1 MKTVRKLQILGAF
14 ALGGIVTIFGA
25 IRCYYVGKADTV
37 DPSWTASDGAIWSQV
52 EISVG
57 IISACLPVYRPLL
70 KQSKRRRPLAAD
82 YSTNGRSGKMTPTEM
97 SANLVGDQLRFGTI
111 RAYPPTEPRGYICAS
126 IGVESKGFSILA
138 IIFGLTAVDEEV
150 AAHPDAARQPPPF
163 ASALCPTPSGLASA
177 GCDPVKLDQKTVRKL
192 FLEVATCLRTMKLPY
207 CLNRS
212 YIPIASTDD
221 DDQHA
226 KHLQQRCGYTG
237 HLVYWDWTLDWENIT
252 LSPVWDESVGFGG
265 NGNRSLGDP
274 VFKAHCV
281 DQGPFAKLEVPYFE
295 DIYKPHCL
303 LRGFESGESLAELG
317 AEFKPEALDRLL
329 LTNDYNA
336 FNLGLENGPHIAI
349 PKSINGDF
357 SLHTAPFGKL
367 SKKLRLLLKV
377 FIGQILY
384 FSSITPNLTV
394 CGRNGNE
401 EVGDI
406 HWSIRERQPPTRATA
421 RLSPT
426 FSLWVD

>member
-1 MKTVRKLQILGAF
+1 M
-14 ALGGIVTIFGA
+14 
-25 IRCYYVGKADTV
+25 
-37 DPSWTASDGAIWSQV
+37 
-52 EISVG
+52 
-57 IISACLPVYRPLL
+57 
-70 KQSKRRRPLAAD
+70 
-82 YSTNGRSGKMTPTEM
+82 
-97 SANLVGDQLRFGTI
+97 
-111 RAYPPTEPRGYICAS
+111 
-126 IGVESKGFSILA
+126 
-138 IIFGLTAVDEEV
+138 
-150 AAHPDAARQPPPF
+150 
-163 ASALCPTPSGLASA
+163 
-177 GCDPVKLDQKTVRKL
+177 
-192 FLEVATCLRTMKLPY
+192 
-207 CLNRS
+207 
-212 YIPIASTDD
+212 
-221 DDQHA
+221 
-226 KHLQQRCGYTG
+226 
-237 HLVYWDWTLDWENIT
+237 
-252 LSPVWDESVGFGG
+252 SPVWDESVGFGG

-367 SKKLRLLLKV
+367 SKRLCLLLKV
-377 FIGQILY
+377 LIEQILY

-401 EVGDI
+401 EVGDM
-406 HWSIRERQPPTRATA
+406 HRSIRERQPPTRATA
-421 RLSPT
+421 RLSLT
-426 FSLWVD
+426 FSLWVN